1 MKNPQIVTRL
11 NQMMADEKRAKLS
24 VISTLIDHYKASNPL
39 LDVVQCFDKL
49 YDLDLY
55 QLNDLLSDVT
65 SDLWANIYSNL
76 SKIHNAKD

>member
-1 MKNPQIVTRL
+1 MKNPQITTRL

-39 LDVVQCFDKL
+39 IDAVNYFDKL
-49 YDLDLY
+49 YDLDLH

-76 SKIHNAKD
+76 SKTHNSKD